1 MDVKSFQLNQENMSV
16 LLELHDLL
24 MTWNTDETLVL
35 QRICE
40 KLFSSFPFDL
50 VWGGLIGQD
59 AELSLLGAVGKGA
72 EHINGIM
79 LACTAS
85 SSNTHI
91 RQCIHALSPVYVS
104 GGLIALNRQL
114 FDKLPPESRSFPV
127 NMYPLILEN
136 RCIGVLGVSTKN
148 GSQLKH
154 HEHALLQLT
163 ARHTG
168 FSLGMLR
175 SFVAKDTAQNYLKL
189 SAAVFDN
196 ALEGLFITDIAGA
209 IVSANAAATQITG
222 YELDELLGEN
232 PRILKSDRYGADFYR
247 ALWDSVHRNNRWE
260 GEIWNKRKNGEVYP
274 KGLSI
279 SAIKN
284 DRGCVQNY
292 IGIFMDITRQKEAE
306 NRLTY
311 LAFHDKLTGLAN
323 RDLFHDRL
331 NMAILQAKRS
341 RQNIA
346 VLFIDLDNFKY
357 VNDTF
362 GHAKGD
368 LLLQKVV
375 SILKMSLREND
386 ALARMGGD
394 EFTVLLQDFN
404 NREDV
409 ALTARRI
416 NDVLDNP
423 ICLDDHELYV
433 SASIGISY
441 FPEDGDSA
449 AVLMKHADTA
459 MYSAKNDGRK
469 RFRFFQASMES
480 YSIKRIE
487 MEHHLRRA
495 LDHGEFRLFYQPQI
509 NLDSGQIVGA
519 EALLRWQRTGVGL
532 VFPDQF
538 IPLMEE
544 TGLII
549 SIGEWVLRTACI
561 QCRSWRQSGHDLRV
575 AVKLSGHQFKQAN
588 LSTLVDEVLT
598 GSGLQP
604 RFLDVE
610 LTENVAMQHVE
621 ASLKTLAALK
631 HSGVR
636 ISIDDFGT
644 GYSSLSYLKQF
655 PIDRLK
661 IDRSFISD
669 IAGDPSAAAIVAA
682 IIAMAHCLGLEVIA
696 EGVETDE
703 QLKFLRMHGCNDVQG
718 YLLGYPVPAQEFT
731 KLLHRSGSQKICNK
745 VLKLGCRTSVCRGIG
760 ADKLWKTFSPL
771 SVALLPRYQK
781 LNKTSSGQPDHHPNG
796 RCSPQHGRN
805 NLRLGT

>member
-1 MDVKSFQLNQENMSV
+1 MDVKPFQLNQENMSV

-222 YELDELLGEN
+222 Y
-232 PRILKSDRYGADFYR
+232 
-247 ALWDSVHRNNRWE
+247 
-260 GEIWNKRKNGEVYP
+260 
-274 KGLSI
+274 
-279 SAIKN
+279 
-284 DRGCVQNY
+284 
-292 IGIFMDITRQKEAE
+292 
-306 NRLTY
+306 

-449 AVLMKHADTA
+449 AVLMKQADTA

-549 SIGEWVLRTACI
+549 SVGEWVLRTACI

-669 IAGDPSAAAIVAA
+669 IADDPSAAAIVVA

-760 ADKLWKTFSPL
+760 ADKLSKTFSPL

>member
-1 MDVKSFQLNQENMSV
+1 MDVKPFQLNQENMSV

-50 VWGGLIGQD
+50 VWAGLIGQD

-222 YELDELLGEN
+222 Y
-232 PRILKSDRYGADFYR
+232 
-247 ALWDSVHRNNRWE
+247 
-260 GEIWNKRKNGEVYP
+260 
-274 KGLSI
+274 
-279 SAIKN
+279 
-284 DRGCVQNY
+284 
-292 IGIFMDITRQKEAE
+292 
-306 NRLTY
+306 

-449 AVLMKHADTA
+449 AVLMKQADTA

-519 EALLRWQRTGVGL
+519 KALLRWQRTGVGL

-549 SIGEWVLRTACI
+549 SVGEWVLRTACI

-669 IAGDPSAAAIVAA
+669 IADDPSAAAIVVA

-760 ADKLWKTFSPL
+760 ADKLSKTFSPL

-805 NLRLGT
+805 NLRLGTFFIVGFSS